1 MGIGKK
7 SYEDKLDEELRDK
20 FGDGSKPKS
29 KSDGIVSAEA
39 LEKPSS
45 SKKRRATPAFP
56 QPVYSNPWSATIKL
70 WIMFFALWFLLMFIV
85 FVIVVAI
92 NGYSAATV
100 IAFNMQFI
108 IIMSIIIILFNI
120 IIYFLSD
127 TMVLRS
133 YNARIISEKD
143 NPRLYNIVKNIAL
156 RSGLPMPKVAI
167 VPMATPNAFATG
179 RNPQNAVVA
188 ATEGILDLLDDD
200 ELEGVIAHEIAH
212 VKNRDMLVMTVAAT
226 AAMIIAFAARILFY
240 QMIFGR
246 NREVNWPLMLLAA
259 ITIPIAAILI
269 KLAISRSREYKADRI
284 GAIIIQKPL
293 ALADALEKLERGNKM
308 RPIKVG
314 NPSTSSLFIVNPFR
328 SGALAAIFSTHPP
341 MKERIKRLRKMAEDF
356 SYM

>member
-1 MGIGKK
+1 MGFGKK
-7 SYEDKLDEELRDK
+7 SHEEKLDEELKQKLDQR
-20 FGDGSKPKS
+20 SRS
-29 KSDGIVSAEA
+29 KSGDSVSAEA
-39 LEKPSS
+39 LEKPSGR
-45 SKKRRATPAFP
+45 KKRKASPVFP
-56 QPVYSNPWSATIKL
+56 EPQYNSPTSAKIKI

-85 FVIVVAI
+85 WILVIVI
-92 NGYSAATV
+92 NGYSGSTL
-100 IAFNMQFI
+100 ISFNLQFLI
-108 IIMSIIIILFNI
+108 IFTCIVVLFNV
-120 IIYFLSD
+120 IIYYMSD

-133 YNARIISEKD
+133 YNAKIIKEQD
-143 NPRLYNIVKNIAL
+143 NPRLYNIVKEISMRAN
-156 RSGLPMPKVAI
+156 LPMPKVAI
-167 VPMATPNAFATG
+167 VPMSTPNAFATG
-179 RNPQNAVVA
+179 RDPEHAVVA

-212 VKNRDMLVMTVAAT
+212 VKNRDILVMTVAAT
-226 AAMIIAFAARILFY
+226 AAMIIAFVARIMFY

-246 NREVNWPLMLLAA
+246 SRDINWPVMLLAA

-293 ALADALEKLERGNKM
+293 ALADALSKLEVGNIRK
-308 RPIKVG
+308 PIRQG

-341 MKERIKRLRKMAEDF
+341 MKERVRRLRKMAEDF